1 MEGSVSKGHK
11 RMRGRTY
18 SLREA
23 VKEHKRALAVYLVL
37 RGLVIAIIVLS
48 ILQRKYENLFMC
60 AMALVMFNLPSLFER
75 RLSIE
80 IPDTLEIIIY
90 LFIYAAQILGEMR
103 SFYVRF
109 PFWDTMLHML
119 NGFICAGVGLALI
132 NLINHRSHNLVFRLS
147 PPYVAIAA
155 FCFSMTVGVLWEFFE
170 YGMDSIVHTDMQKDT
185 VVHAIYTVTLDET
198 KTNKVVAIKDI
209 QRTEVNGQDLG
220 VDGYLDIGLNDTMK
234 DLFVNC
240 IGAVVFSIYGY
251 FYAKREEKV
260 RFIEG
265 FIPYSTKK
273 PEEPPEM

>member
-1 MEGSVSKGHK
+1 MSKGHK

>member
-1 MEGSVSKGHK
+1 MSKGHK

-132 NLINHRSHNLVFRLS
+132 NLINHRSHSLVFRLS

>member
-1 MEGSVSKGHK
+1 MSKGHK

-132 NLINHRSHNLVFRLS
+132 NLINHRSHNLVFVCLPRTS
-147 PPYVAIAA
+147 PSPR
-155 FCFSMTVGVLWEFFE
+155 S
-170 YGMDSIVHTDMQKDT
+170 
-185 VVHAIYTVTLDET
+185 
-198 KTNKVVAIKDI
+198 
-209 QRTEVNGQDLG
+209 
-220 VDGYLDIGLNDTMK
+220 
-234 DLFVNC
+234 
-240 IGAVVFSIYGY
+240 VF
-251 FYAKREEKV
+251 
-260 RFIEG
+260 
-265 FIPYSTKK
+265 P
-273 PEEPPEM
+273 